1 MEQPYR
7 EGSEVIECSIRGCPG
22 ELDSKLVVHTVRHR
36 GRVLVI
42 DDVPAQ
48 VCSICGDILF
58 PPETVRHIEAILAGE
73 TEPSSTVP
81 LFKYA

>member
-1 MEQPYR
+1 MEQSHQ
-7 EGSEVIECSIRGCPG
+7 EESEVIECSIRGCPG
-22 ELDSKLVVHTVRHR
+22 EMDSKLVVHTVRHR

-48 VCSICGDILF
+48 VCRICGDILF
-58 PPETVRHIEAILAGE
+58 PPETVRGIENILAGAA
-73 TEPSSTVP
+73 EPSSTVP

>member
-48 VCSICGDILF
+48 VCSVCGDILF
-58 PPETVRHIEAILAGE
+58 APETVRHIEAIVAGE
-73 TEPSSTVP
+73 AEPSSTVP